1 MRNQFD
7 QTDYNFE
14 NNTMD
19 QDLPIK
25 TYIKDM
31 DTKYENQGL
40 NYKEIQMN
48 QLRILKNMEV

>member
-7 QTDYNFE
+7 HTDYNFE